1 MFSAHPSSQSGTR
14 HVPGHLVKAAILLVI
29 SLGLLWYSEAFSP
42 TAIFEPESTG
52 WKLWVSYAK
61 DLVQPFAFYFFL
73 CLGEG
78 WLGTWCSRALVA
90 FSIPTLLELGQL
102 LYYQVWTSHYVGAFD
117 PIDIMMFAIG
127 VGLAAALEQK
137 IFPKLLTVW

>member
-1 MFSAHPSSQSGTR
+1 MLSAHPSRPTR
-14 HVPGHLVKAAILLVI
+14 TRNVPGQLARAAILLVI
-29 SLGLLWYSEAFSP
+29 STGLLWYSEAFSP

-73 CLGEG
+73 CLGER
-78 WLGTWCSRALVA
+78 WLETWRSRALVA

-102 LYYQVWTSHYVGAFD
+102 LYYQVWTGHYVGAFD
-117 PIDIMMFAIG
+117 PIDIMMYAIG
-127 VGLAAALEQK
+127 VSLAAAVEQK
-137 IFPKLLTVW
+137 IFSKLLSFW